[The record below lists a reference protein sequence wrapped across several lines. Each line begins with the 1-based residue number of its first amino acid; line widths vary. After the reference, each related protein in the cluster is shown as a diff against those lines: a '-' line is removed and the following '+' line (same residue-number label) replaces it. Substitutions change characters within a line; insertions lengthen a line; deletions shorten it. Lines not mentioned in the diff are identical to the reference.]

1 MGYGGLSGI
10 ENPVAEHPN
19 PLYFSASQ
27 QNEEIC
33 WVGIMSRT
41 AARVSSSSQENEDC
55 VAPQARQ
62 PSRRSDAV
70 DDTEKILFS
79 LPYISGDH
87 EQSGTELSAKTRISE
102 RRDGVEIPPANLK
115 CHLIMQ
121 ESTMAS
127 AISHY
132 SEDPFFGN
140 KDLLTPQS
148 ARKKSIANSV
158 SSNPSS
164 GRGSDP
170 CEKRVTFQEKNS
182 GTKGRLIEGVKF
194 LYERSSPIE
203 EWSSDSRDSPLLE
216 MSRYDNVPPCEH
228 KDRLVSD
235 P

>member
-1 MGYGGLSGI
+1 
-10 ENPVAEHPN
+10 
-19 PLYFSASQ
+19 
-27 QNEEIC
+27 
-33 WVGIMSRT
+33 
-41 AARVSSSSQENEDC
+41 
-55 VAPQARQ
+55 
-62 PSRRSDAV
+62 
-70 DDTEKILFS
+70 
-79 LPYISGDH
+79 
-87 EQSGTELSAKTRISE
+87 
-102 RRDGVEIPPANLK
+102 
-115 CHLIMQ
+115 MQ
-121 ESTMAS
+121 ESIMAS

-140 KDLLTPQS
+140 KDFLTPQS

-164 GRGSDP
+164 GRGPDP

-216 MSRYDNVPPCEH
+216 MSRYDNVPPCGPLTRGLSLSLCNIDIAKRFQLAEH